1 MRGILITGTGTGI
14 GKTFITCGLAAA
26 LSQRGIRVGVMKPIE
41 TGCKEQNGILAPA
54 DAIQLKFFSKCKSP
68 IEIISPCR
76 YRAPRAPWV
85 AALEEGQ
92 EVDISLLEKT
102 YQGISSN
109 HDLTLVEG
117 AGGIMVPIH
126 KDFNFADLAQ
136 KWGLSVVLVTTAK
149 LGTLN
154 QTLLSLE
161 YLHSKNLNV
170 LGYVVNTHEHTPSD
184 LVSSNLSAFER
195 LVCEPFLGQ
204 VPHQDYQEIF
214 SPQHTDPD
222 HLASIFN
229 NYLRWDKIEALTT
242 AREGNH

>member
-14 GKTFITCGLAAA
+14 GKTYVTCGLAAA
-26 LSQRGIRVGVMKPIE
+26 LRQRGIRVGVMKPIE
-41 TGCKEQNGILAPA
+41 TGCEERNGILVPE
-54 DAIQLKFFSKCKSP
+54 DAIQLKFFSKCESP

-92 EVDISLLEKT
+92 EVNVSLLEKN
-102 YQGISSN
+102 YQDIFSN

-161 YLHSKNLNV
+161 YLRSKNLNV
-170 LGYVVNTHEHTPSD
+170 LGYVVNVHEYTSSG
-184 LVSSNLSAFER
+184 LVSSNLSAFEH
-195 LVCEPFLGQ
+195 LACEPFLGQ
-204 VPHQDYQEIF
+204 VPHQDYQEFF

-229 NYLRWDKIEALTT
+229 NYLRWDRIEVLTT
-242 AREGNH
+242 AREGGH